1 MAIGKP
7 LVRVEDER
15 FLRGEGRFTADYTLP
30 YMLEAHVFRSP
41 YGHAKIEAINLE
53 AALAL
58 PGVHAIFTHADLP
71 EGLPPIQCRIPTHG
85 DLSPYLQH
93 PLASD
98 RVRYVGEPIA
108 VIVADTRALA
118 EDAAELIE
126 IDFDAL
132 SAVTDPVRAI
142 EPDAEL
148 IHACG
153 NLAGRWGFDLG
164 DVATALREAAF
175 TASDTFSIQR
185 HSAMPMETRGL
196 LATFDAGRNLLDIY
210 GPTKVV
216 HTNRNMLAGM
226 LGMGE
231 AEIRMIEP
239 DVGGSFGARGE
250 FYPEDYLIPFI
261 ATRIKRPIRWIE
273 DRIEHFA
280 AINHSRDCTFDV
292 TVTADAEG
300 IFTAFDVKLVTDMGS
315 YIRTHGDVVPS
326 HAAASF
332 PGPYRVRNY
341 RVDAMTVMTNKT
353 PTGTYRAP
361 GMFEANFARERAIDR
376 LADKIGIDR
385 AELRRRNLIQPD
397 QMPWHVGTESVKR
410 ATIFDS
416 GNFPAVMGKALAA
429 FGWDS
434 PYEREVDGWK
444 RGRGICALVEPSG
457 LGPFEGVRIEV
468 DQHGKVQI
476 FSGSS
481 NQGQGHETILAQ
493 IAAELL
499 TVPMEKI
506 RVRHGDTGI
515 ITFGGGTYA
524 SRTAIMGGNAVHSA
538 SVGVRDKALA
548 AAATKFDI
556 PLEDLHLREGAIWQ
570 GQKNEPVITLG
581 GIARM
586 LMPGNQEILVTPSAG
601 NIPDNDGLVVTSY
614 VRGVSAGAAVFAVHM
629 ADILVDPETGETKVE
644 RYFVACDVGR
654 QINPLI
660 VEGQIVG
667 GVVQGLGGT
676 FLEEL
681 TYNEEG
687 QLTTGTFADY
697 LIPNVYDVPPI
708 TSLVFEDSPALTNV
722 LGVKGVGEVGP
733 SGVAATIGNAIADAL
748 RTDRGLNK
756 LPFTPERVLQSI
768 DFGDHP

>member
-1 MAIGKP
+1 MTIGKP
-7 LVRVEDER
+7 VVRVEDER

-30 YMLEAHVFRSP
+30 FMLEAHIFRSP
-41 YGHAKIEAINLE
+41 YGHARIAAIDLD

-58 PGVHAIFTHADLP
+58 KGVHAILTGADLP

-85 DLSPYLQH
+85 DLSAYLQY
-93 PLASD
+93 PLARD
-98 RVRYVGEPIA
+98 KVRYVGEPIA
-108 VIVADTRALA
+108 VIVADTRAIA

-126 IDFDAL
+126 IDFDPL
-132 SAVTDPVRAI
+132 PAVTDPARAI
-142 EPDAEL
+142 EPGAEP
-148 IHACG
+148 IHERG
-153 NLAGRWGFDLG
+153 NLAGHWGFDLG
-164 DVATALREAAF
+164 DVPAAVKEAAF
-175 TASDTFSIQR
+175 TASDNFSIQR

-196 LATFDAGRNLLDIY
+196 LAFYDAGRNLLDIY

-216 HTNRNMLAGM
+216 HTNRNMLAAM

-250 FYPEDYLIPFI
+250 FYPEDYLIPFV
-261 ATRIKRPIRWIE
+261 AMRVRRPVRWIE
-273 DRIEHFA
+273 DRVEHFG
-280 AINHSRDCTFDV
+280 AINHSRDCDFHV
-292 TVTADAEG
+292 TVAADRDG
-300 IFTAFDVKLVTDMGS
+300 IITAFDVKLVTDMGS

-341 RVDAMTVMTNKT
+341 RIDAMTVMTNKT

-376 LADKIGIDR
+376 LADKMGIDR
-385 AELRRRNLIQPD
+385 AELRRRNLIQPEE
-397 QMPWHVGTESVKR
+397 MPWYVGTESVKR
-410 ATIFDS
+410 PTIFDS
-416 GNFPAVMGKALAA
+416 GNFPLIMDRALKAY
-429 FGWDS
+429 GWDV
-434 PYEREVDGWK
+434 PFEREANGWK
-444 RGRGICALVEPSG
+444 RGRGLCALVEPSG

-481 NQGQGHETILAQ
+481 NQGQGHETVLAQ
-493 IAAELL
+493 IASEVL

-538 SVGVRDKALA
+538 SVGVREKALDA
-548 AAATKFDI
+548 ASRKFGIAVEELD
-556 PLEDLHLREGAIWQ
+556 LREGAIWH
-570 GQKNEPVITLG
+570 GHRNEPVVTLG

-586 LMPGNQEILVTPSAG
+586 LMPGNQEILVSPSAG

-614 VRGVSAGAAVFAVHM
+614 VRGVTAGAAVFAVHM
-629 ADILVDPETGETKVE
+629 ADVLVDPETGETKVE

-654 QINPLI
+654 QLNPLI

-681 TYNEEG
+681 AYNEDG

-697 LIPNVYDVPPI
+697 LMPNVYDVPPI
-708 TSLVFEDSPALTNV
+708 TTLVFEESPALTNV

-733 SGVAATIGNAIADAL
+733 SGVGATIGNAIADAL
-748 RTDRGLNK
+748 VADTGLNK
-756 LPFTPERVLQSI
+756 LPLTPERVLQSI
-768 DFGDHP
+768 GFGGLQ

>member
-7 LVRVEDER
+7 VVRVEDER

-30 YMLEAHVFRSP
+30 FMLEAHILRSP
-41 YGHAKIEAINLE
+41 HAHARIGLVGLDE
-53 AALAL
+53 ALAL
-58 PGVHAIFTHADLP
+58 KGVHAIFTNVDLP

-93 PLASD
+93 PLARD
-98 RVRYVGEPIA
+98 TVRYVGEPIA
-108 VIVADTRALA
+108 VIVADTRAIA

-126 IDFDAL
+126 IEFDPL
-132 SAVTDPVRAI
+132 PAI
-142 EPDAEL
+142 TSPQQATADGAAP
-148 IHACG
+148 IHAPG

-164 DVATALREAAF
+164 DVAGALKAAAF
-175 TASDTFSIQR
+175 TASDSFSIQR

-196 LATFDAGRNLLDIY
+196 LASYDAGRNLLDIY

-216 HTNRNMLAGM
+216 HTNRNMLAAM

-250 FYPEDYLIPFI
+250 FYPEDYLIPFASI
-261 ATRIKRPIRWIE
+261 RLKRPVRWIE
-273 DRIEHFA
+273 DRVEHFA

-292 TVTADAEG
+292 NVCADKDG
-300 IFTAFDVKLVTDMGS
+300 IITAFDVKLVTDMGS

-361 GMFEANFARERAIDR
+361 GMFEANFARERILDR
-376 LADKIGIDR
+376 LADKMGIDR
-385 AELRRRNLIQPD
+385 AELRSRNLIRPE

-410 ATIFDS
+410 PTIFDS
-416 GNFPAVMGKALAA
+416 GDFPLIMDRALQAY
-429 FGWDS
+429 GWS
-434 PYEREVDGWK
+434 APFEREADGWK
-444 RGRGICALVEPSG
+444 RGRGICVLVEPSG

-481 NQGQGHETILAQ
+481 NQGQGHETVLAQ
-493 IAAELL
+493 IASETL
-499 TVPMEKI
+499 TVPMDRI

-538 SVGVRDKALA
+538 SVGVREKALKA
-548 AAATKFDI
+548 VAGKFGIAVEELD
-556 PLEDLHLREGAIWQ
+556 LREGAIWH
-570 GQKNEPVITLG
+570 GRKNEPLVTLG

-586 LMPGNQEILVTPSAG
+586 LMPGNQEILTSPSAG

-614 VRGVSAGAAVFAVHM
+614 VRGVPSGAAVFAVHM
-629 ADILVDPETGETKVE
+629 ADVLVDPETGETKVE

-654 QINPLI
+654 QLNPLI

-667 GVVQGLGGT
+667 GVVQGLGGA

-681 TYNEEG
+681 AYNEDG

-697 LIPNVYDVPPI
+697 LMPNVYDAPPI
-708 TSLVFEDSPALTNV
+708 TALVFEESPAPTNV

-733 SGVAATIGNAIADAL
+733 SGVGATIGNAIANAL
-748 RTDRGLNK
+748 GAVSGLNK
-756 LPFTPERVLQSI
+756 LPLTPERVLHSI
-768 DFGDHP
+768 GFGGQV